1 MNLKY
6 TLATALLATAVVFGN
21 AVAKPATLGEAPAF
35 TLTNSNGATVS
46 LDQFEGKYVV
56 LEWWNYQ
63 CPIVRRHYDTG
74 NMQKTQ
80 KALKDKD
87 VVWLTIN
94 SSAMGKQGNV
104 NGEQANKI
112 MKDEKSFISHVLLDH
127 DGKVGKMYD
136 AKTTPQMVLIS
147 PKGEM
152 LYNGAID
159 NMPNARG
166 EETLKAENY
175 LLRAYG
181 EASSGKEVS
190 IKTSRPYGCG
200 IKY

>member
-1 MNLKY
+1 MNMKY
-6 TLATALLATAVVFGN
+6 AIATALLATAVVFGN
-21 AVAKPATLGEAPAF
+21 AVAKPATLGKAPTF
-35 TLTNSNGATVS
+35 SLTNSNGAKVS
-46 LDQFEGKYVV
+46 LEQFEGKYVV

-63 CPIVRRHYDTG
+63 CPVVRRHYDSG

-80 KALKDKD
+80 KALTEKG
-87 VVWLTIN
+87 VVWLAIN
-94 SSAMGKQGNV
+94 SSAAGKQGNV
-104 NGEQANKI
+104 NGEMANKV
-112 MKDEKSFISHVLLDH
+112 MKDEKAFASHVLLDH

-147 PKGEM
+147 PTGEL

-159 NMPNARG
+159 NMPNASR
-166 EETLKAENY
+166 EETAKAENY

-200 IKY
+200 VKY